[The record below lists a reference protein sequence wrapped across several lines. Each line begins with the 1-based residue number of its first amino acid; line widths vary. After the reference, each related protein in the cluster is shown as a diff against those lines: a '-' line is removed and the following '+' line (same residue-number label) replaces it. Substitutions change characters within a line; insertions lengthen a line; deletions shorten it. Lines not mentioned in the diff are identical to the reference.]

1 MKLYSIKMR
10 SSKDHNH
17 ISGAEN
23 IINEGDLEKGVNLL
37 IKRALS
43 HCKGSADSINIK
55 IEEIIKEEIDIIEPL
70 QVTTVDVDNYEQ
82 GLKGVRIVLNNLG
95 IENEKID
102 KILNLF
108 IDTKGM
114 RGAILLDIH
123 TMKRLEYDKNRGIR
137 ATYMDFQNSKIN
149 HLSKE
154 KKYNSHFIE
163 ALALAS
169 KVINS
174 PYIIG
179 EICCSDDVDYTAG
192 YIACKKYGYIR
203 FNHLKK
209 YGDINGGRIFLYDSS
224 IDNLHKCINYIEN
237 KKVLIKDDIKL
248 NKNLSY
254 EELKMINKK
263 G

>member
-55 IEEIIKEEIDIIEPL
+55 IEEIIKEE
-70 QVTTVDVDNYEQ
+70 
-82 GLKGVRIVLNNLG
+82 
-95 IENEKID
+95 ID

-169 KVINS
+169 KVANS

-224 IDNLHKCINYIEN
+224 IDNLDKCINYIEN